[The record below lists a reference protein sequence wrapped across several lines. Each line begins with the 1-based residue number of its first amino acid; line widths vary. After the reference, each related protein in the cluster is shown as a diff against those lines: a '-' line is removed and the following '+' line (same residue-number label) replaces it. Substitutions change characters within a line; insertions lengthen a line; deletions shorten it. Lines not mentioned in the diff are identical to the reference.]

1 MCISGKLITRT
12 LDLISELERIQPILT
27 PTYKKEFNMKSI
39 DLVGYI
45 AATLTTAAFL
55 PQVLKVWQSKST
67 KDLALPTLLSFIAGV
82 AMWLVYGLLVKSTPI
97 IMANSVTLVLNL
109 VILHFKLKHG

>member
-1 MCISGKLITRT
+1 
-12 LDLISELERIQPILT
+12 
-27 PTYKKEFNMKSI
+27 MKSI

-55 PQVLKVWQSKST
+55 PQVIKIWQSKST

-82 AMWLVYGLLVKSTPI
+82 FMWLIYGLLVNSLPI
-97 IMANSVTLVLNL
+97 VAANTTTLILN
-109 VILHFKLKHG
+109 VAILRFKLRYG

>member
-1 MCISGKLITRT
+1 
-12 LDLISELERIQPILT
+12 
-27 PTYKKEFNMKSI
+27 MKSI

-55 PQVLKVWQSKST
+55 PQVLQVWQSKST

-82 AMWLVYGLLVKSTPI
+82 SMWLIYGLLVNSAPI
-97 IMANSVTLVLNL
+97 IAANAVTLMLNL
-109 VILHFKLKHG
+109 AILHFKLKYG

>member
-1 MCISGKLITRT
+1 M
-12 LDLISELERIQPILT
+12 Q
-27 PTYKKEFNMKSI
+27 SI

-55 PQVLKVWQSKST
+55 PQVLQVWKSKST

-82 AMWLVYGLLVKSTPI
+82 SMWLIYGLLVRSAPI
-97 IMANSVTLVLNL
+97 IIANIVTLVLNL
-109 VILHFKLKHG
+109 AILRFKLKYG

>member
-1 MCISGKLITRT
+1 
-12 LDLISELERIQPILT
+12 LDRSSNSRQIVGWVARSQNSTKTII
-27 PTYKKEFNMKSI
+27 TYKREFKMTSI

-55 PQVLKVWQSKST
+55 PQVWKVWKSKST

-82 AMWLVYGLLVKSTPI
+82 AMWLVYGLLVQSTPI
-97 IMANSVTLVLNL
+97 VIANIVTLVLNL
-109 VILHFKLKHG
+109 MILRFKLRYG